1 MRYYN
6 VNTNRRHNQKA
17 QQEMLSENKAATHY
31 QKFLMYNLE
40 EDDVVFLYES
50 KVGIVALGEVGKG
63 EVIIK
68 KCRNDDQHEDGNE
81 YYRNLN
87 NFKILSQPLT
97 FAKIKEITRKY
108 YGCVHAMNCVSDDCG
123 AAIQKFIYDTTNKLL

>member
-1 MRYYN
+1 MYYN
-6 VNTNRRHNQKA
+6 ALFQCQHPNRHHNQKA

-63 EVIIK
+63 EVMIK
-68 KCRNDDQHEDGNE
+68 KCRNDDQYEDGNE

-87 NFKILSQPLT
+87 NFKILRAPL
-97 FAKIKEITRKY
+97 KI
-108 YGCVHAMNCVSDDCG
+108 D
-123 AAIQKFIYDTTNKLL
+123 F